1 MNENNVYYSVATI
14 SDRGLSQKRPLNEDS
29 FFTDPERGLFAVA
42 DGVGG
47 ANAGEVASSTAMEV
61 LSEAFRHHIP
71 ATEDEELMELA
82 IQKAN
87 SSIYQMAREH
97 PKLSMMATTIAALH
111 LDGMMATIGHVGDSR
126 IYRLTPGG
134 KLYRETRDHS
144 VVEEEVRA
152 GRMTPEQALYH
163 PSRNVISRALGAE
176 ETVEVDM
183 KTIEVVDG
191 TTFLLCS
198 DGITRHISDDE
209 LRELIVSYDDLDS
222 VCQMLKS
229 LCYER
234 GAEDNLTA
242 VIVRVK
248 GTAAAETTDE
258 GVVAERTISTTA
270 SAIAAD
276 TAPLSVPLPKDTVPL
291 ETAPLET
298 LPLPETAPLEP
309 SHISPQMQPTAG
321 ITEFDFQHF
330 TEKSTVSQ
338 TDAPVTKESVVT
350 FEEKPK
356 KEGSFVWS
364 AVKFILVLIL
374 LLLVAAGAFFAGM
387 KYQERSK
394 STNPSPQGTVGSQ
407 Q

>member
-1 MNENNVYYSVATI
+1 MNENNIYYQVATI
-14 SDRGLSQKRPLNEDS
+14 SDRGLSKKRPLNEDS
-29 FFTDPERGLFAVA
+29 YFTDPERGLFAVA

-71 ATEDEELMELA
+71 PSDNEELMELA

-87 SSIYQMAREH
+87 SSIHQMSREH
-97 PKLSMMATTIAALH
+97 PKLSMMATTIVALH
-111 LDGMMATIGHVGDSR
+111 LDGMIATLGHVGDSR

-183 KTIEVVDG
+183 KSIEVVDG

-198 DGITRHISDDE
+198 DGITRHIPDEE
-209 LRELIVSYDDLDS
+209 LRDLIVSYEDLDS
-222 VCQMLKS
+222 VCQLLKS

-248 GTAAAETTDE
+248 GSDVAQEYDE
-258 GVVAERTISTTA
+258 DKPTVSTTRPA
-270 SAIAAD
+270 LA
-276 TAPLSVPLPKDTVPL
+276 DTVPL
-291 ETAPLET
+291 SAPIPTETVPLATSQLAETAPLEQP
-298 LPLPETAPLEP
+298 PL
-309 SHISPQMQPTAG
+309 SPQMQPTAG

-338 TDAPVTKESVVT
+338 AEAPAPKESIVT
-350 FEEKPK
+350 FEEQPK
-356 KEGSFVWS
+356 KKGSSVWS
-364 AVKFILVLIL
+364 AIKFILIVIL

-387 KYQERSK
+387 KYKERNMSN
-394 STNPSPQGTVGSQ
+394 SPPSQGTTPQ
-407 Q
+407 QP